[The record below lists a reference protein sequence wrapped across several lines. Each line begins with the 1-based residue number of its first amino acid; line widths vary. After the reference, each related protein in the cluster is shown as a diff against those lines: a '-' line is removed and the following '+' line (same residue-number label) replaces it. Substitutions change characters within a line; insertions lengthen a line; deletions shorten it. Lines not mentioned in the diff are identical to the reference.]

1 MRTTSARIAKQA
13 VLGQPLDNVVNGL

>member
-13 VLGQPLDNVVNGL
+13 IQGRPLDNVVNGL